1 MIKKSATFFTLKI
14 RRNIC
19 KIIIGIVRRERYKF
33 FTTKIYSKER
43 TVIKTTLKTFN
54 LCSSYYGR
62 SRYFF
67 DGHKLPARANGTKRE
82 AIWYSELYLPF
93 FGRYANYPKRQGHP
107 QKDEVFLREEEPQ
120 RRIPSTAKAVD
131 EKQSLRRRSELY
143 LLGKGKKKESTEVMN
158 YVLFSMPHG
167 KI

>member
-1 MIKKSATFFTLKI
+1 MIEKYQRLFVVFKEVEQWQITI
-14 RRNIC
+14 NIA
-19 KIIIGIVRRERYKF
+19 RREQYKI
-33 FTTKIYSKER
+33 FTTKIFSKER
-43 TVIKTTLKTFN
+43 TVIKTTLEIFQ
-54 LCSSYYGR
+54 SSFVLLRR
-62 SRYFF
+62 SRCFF

-93 FGRYANYPKRQGHP
+93 LGRYANYPKRQGLL

-143 LLGKGKKKESTEVMN
+143 LFRKGIEKESTEVMN
-158 YVLFSMPHG
+158 YVVFSMPHG
-167 KI
+167 EI

>member
-1 MIKKSATFFTLKI
+1 MKI
-14 RRNIC
+14 TINIA
-19 KIIIGIVRRERYKF
+19 RRERYKF
-33 FTTKIYSKER
+33 FTTKIILKER

-67 DGHKLPARANGTKRE
+67 DGHKLPARANDTKRE
-82 AIWYSELYLPF
+82 AVWYSELYLPF
-93 FGRYANYPKRQGHP
+93 FGRYANYPKRQGLL

-120 RRIPSTAKAVD
+120 RRIPSAAKAVD

-143 LLGKGKKKESTEVMN
+143 LFEKGVKN
-158 YVLFSMPHG
+158 YFYGGDELRR
-167 KI
+167 I

>member
-43 TVIKTTLKTFN
+43 TVIKTTLEIFQ
-54 LCSSYYGR
+54 SSFVLLR
-62 SRYFF
+62 RNRCFF
-67 DGHKLPARANGTKRE
+67 DGHKLPARANDTKRG
-82 AIWYSELYLPF
+82 AVWYSELYLPF
-93 FGRYANYPKRQGHP
+93 FGRYANYPKRQGLP

-143 LLGKGKKKESTEVMN
+143 LLGKGSKKGVNGGDE
-158 YVLFSMPHG
+158 LRR
-167 KI
+167 I

>member
-1 MIKKSATFFTLKI
+1 MTNSI
-14 RRNIC
+14 NIA
-19 KIIIGIVRRERYKF
+19 RRERYKF

-82 AIWYSELYLPF
+82 AIWY
-93 FGRYANYPKRQGHP
+93 N
-107 QKDEVFLREEEPQ
+107 
-120 RRIPSTAKAVD
+120 
-131 EKQSLRRRSELY
+131 ELY
-143 LLGKGKKKESTEVMN
+143 LLEKVSKTESTEVMN
-158 YVLFSMPHG
+158 YVVFSMPHG
-167 KI
+167 EI